1 MTFPDE
7 APDET
12 PPEPPTPVASLP
24 EASLP
29 ETTLREMTWRDIPAL
44 TAIEP
49 ALFADDAWSERS
61 WWAELA
67 GRPRRSYV
75 VGEQSGTVVGYAGVD
90 CGGEVADVMT
100 IAVTPAAQ
108 GHGLGAV
115 LLHWLIAEAQRAGAE
130 HLMLEV
136 RADNVVAQRL
146 YSATGFR
153 TLTVRRKYYQPGDV
167 DALIMRMHLW
177 DMTDD
182 PAEDAADDP
191 AADSA
196 DDPVRKAPEHP
207 AEDVPR

>member
-1 MTFPDE
+1 MT
-7 APDET
+7 
-12 PPEPPTPVASLP
+12 LP
-24 EASLP
+24 EGMTSETSLP

-44 TAIEP
+44 SAIEP
-49 ALFADDAWSERS
+49 VLFADDPWSQQS

-75 VGEQSGTVVGYAGVD
+75 VCEQSGTLVGYAGVD
-90 CGGEVADVMT
+90 CGGQVADVMT
-100 IAVTPAAQ
+100 VAVTAPAQ

-115 LLHWLIAEAQRAGAE
+115 LLHWLIAEAQRCGAQ

-146 YSATGFR
+146 YHATGFS
-153 TLTVRRKYYQPGDV
+153 TLSVRRKYYQPGDV

-182 PAEDAADDP
+182 AAEDADDSP
-191 AADSA
+191 AQNLPQDRSQ
-196 DDPVRKAPEHP
+196 E
-207 AEDVPR
+207 VPQ

>member
-1 MTFPDE
+1 MSVPD
-7 APDET
+7 ASR
-12 PPEPPTPVASLP
+12 PER
-24 EASLP
+24 SLP

-49 ALFADDAWSERS
+49 ALFADDAWSEPS

-75 VGEQSGTVVGYAGVD
+75 VGEQSGTLVGYAGVD

-100 IAVTPAAQ
+100 IAVTPPAQ

-115 LLHWLIAEAQRAGAE
+115 LLHWLIAEAQRSGAQ

-146 YSATGFR
+146 YLATGFS
-153 TLTVRRKYYQPGDV
+153 TLSVRRKYYQPGDV

-182 PAEDAADDP
+182 PAEDAPDD
-191 AADSA
+191 
-196 DDPVRKAPEHP
+196 P
-207 AEDVPR
+207 AEDVPGDPSQDVPK